1 MTLKRSAYAAFA
13 SFGGLWGAWGA
24 ALPAVR
30 HAAGVSEGQLG
41 AALLCIG
48 AGALPAML
56 LAGRAVDRFSGRVVA
71 VALTLLALSGVAV
84 ATTAT
89 NLATLAMLLL
99 VLGAT
104 SGATD
109 VGINA
114 VAGAAERAA
123 GQPVLTRAH
132 GTFSAAVVV
141 SSLITGGIEAMGLP
155 VAVPFAL
162 VAAAALAAA
171 VPLWQARL
179 TTGTGEP
186 ATAAEPGPVSKT
198 AWLLPLVITGLIG
211 ALAFAVEN
219 AYQSWGAVFL
229 RDQLSVAGGLTAAA
243 PAVFAAVAA
252 ATRFAAGAATR
263 LPAGPL
269 LTAGAVVATAGSM
282 LLARSSTLATALTG
296 LALAAAGTSVLF
308 PTLLREALSGVRP
321 EVRGRATSAV
331 ATTAYLG
338 FLLGP
343 VYVGSLASAA
353 GLRNAIT
360 GVAALAAVTAVT
372 AWPVA
377 RWSGRPRHGVPS
389 DRHTVSPRRTQQATE
404 VDGPRHLPGVRRPG

>member
-1 MTLKRSAYAAFA
+1 
-13 SFGGLWGAWGA
+13 
-24 ALPAVR
+24 
-30 HAAGVSEGQLG
+30 
-41 AALLCIG
+41 
-48 AGALPAML
+48 ML
-56 LAGRAVDRFSGRVVA
+56 LTGRAVDRFGGRVVA
-71 VALTLLALSGVAV
+71 MASTLLALSGVAV

-89 NLATLAMLLL
+89 DFVTLALLLL
-99 VLGAT
+99 VLGAM

-114 VAGAAERAA
+114 VAGAAERAT

-155 VAVPFAL
+155 VAVAFGLVVVAAL
-162 VAAAALAAA
+162 VAA
-171 VPLWQARL
+171 VSLWQVRL
-179 TTGTGEP
+179 TIETGAS
-186 ATAAEPGPVSKT
+186 ATAVELGPVSKT

-252 ATRFAAGAATR
+252 AARFAAGTSKR

-269 LTAGAVVATAGSM
+269 LTTGALAATVGSM
-282 LLARSSTLATALTG
+282 LLARSSTLVTALIG
-296 LALAAAGTSVLF
+296 LAVAAAGTSVLF
-308 PTLLREALSGVRP
+308 PTLLREALSGVRS

-343 VYVGSLASAA
+343 VFVGGLASAA
-353 GLRNAIT
+353 GMRNAIT
-360 GVAALAAVTAVT
+360 GVAALAAVAAVT

-377 RWSGRPRHGVPS
+377 RWAGKTVTRP
-389 DRHTVSPRRTQQATE
+389 TE
-404 VDGPRHLPGVRRPG
+404 RSAQPDVDGAARAHARAGSCR